1 MTKEREK
8 KSKLSPKAFL
18 KDRRPE
24 RFSDSV
30 RQDVGRLDRA
40 VLEHH
45 LSTLNKRNKELD
57 FEDFAKKLCEKVIC
71 PNLLEQTGPVAGGD
85 GKVDTQTFPVS
96 EQAKI
101 LWYVGVNDNANKDR
115 WAFAVGTQEDW
126 KAKCRKDVRKIK
138 ATDRNY
144 KKAFCITNQYTK
156 ANQRSD
162 IEDSLTKETGIDVR
176 ILDISWILDEIF
188 KHGYE
193 PLAIDTLSIDIDW
206 RREIKIGANDYS
218 KSCRIQQLQ
227 DDIKNEVNSS
237 EIKPHQLGWFLEEA
251 VLSKELEKPHIES
264 QGLFERAIK
273 TAERFGTSYHRF
285 SAYYQY
291 AWASYWWYEDMVL
304 FEEKLQLCI
313 EVAKD
318 INQSGQWGD
327 VVTLLGLYS
336 SYCRSTKGE
345 DLLDIESLRAET
357 KSFLSEMT
365 LQDERP
371 SNSLM
376 ARVHIELLNLHAIEN
391 IGHASDIFS
400 SLLSIVKESESLIGF
415 SFQELYNLFSELD
428 DIFGELESYEAL
440 LDYFTDQASSREG
453 ELQGSLLWLK
463 RGARRL
469 DSNKPYQA
477 IKLIGKSLVGLYKEE
492 AREDLYAA
500 LNILSE
506 AYRKVGLLWASRA
519 NLLLAASMVT
529 DEWWRSGDLVS
540 AQVYSY
546 IRLAKVE
553 LQLGRI
559 NYALAWWKFACV
571 VDANLE
577 EDIISERDFQGFDA
591 YLSQCLLNSNF
602 SDLNFLEK
610 LPDLLDQY
618 QLFVSRSMLLHALGY
633 EKIVAEE
640 NEVDIDQDYLD
651 YLKLVRD
658 VDLGVITP
666 EIIICEG
673 RYIHLR
679 TSVMG
684 CEIKVSFPF
693 RSPLVELAETILSVI
708 EGFFSTSIVDQVMV
722 FESRLD
728 IEITA
733 DDDDEITIS
742 HELDDSGSILKMG
755 VLCSSFT
762 PDMLNIAGQGTI
774 QKWLHAFVIEV
785 FAHLMRPKNP
795 EKTLESMLGDDR
807 ALERSVSFGACFVG
821 LQNIM
826 GDDAVKYIKSL
837 IMDDQLKTYDLLRS
851 EPWDKE
857 FPKMETEGKRLMDCM
872 PGDGEPPEDLID
884 SEKLTHRDMKVQ
896 DLIKIR
902 LWDRTVWCGTGFAMY
917 PDGTPGLSLLY
928 EDEPA
933 AIAIFDD
940 LESEIGNE
948 DRSNRLK
955 VSIIRHIDKKSPA
968 HYRVCI
974 SENFA
979 FDTNKI
985 VQMVARKNTMTP
997 ANSKNL
1003 DRFLAA
1009 YEKAES
1015 YMLSYA
1021 VVKNEQVLPPSSN
1034 NIKMIRKFDINVIE
1048 AWEIGP
1054 NDIEIMAI
1062 QKNDDPIIPDGVINP
1077 PIFESLKRKFSS

>member
-1 MTKEREK
+1 MTKETEHT
-8 KSKLSPKAFL
+8 SELSPKAFL
-18 KDRRPE
+18 KARRPE

-45 LSTLNKRNKELD
+45 LSTLNKRNRELE

-96 EQAKI
+96 EQAKL
-101 LWYVGVNDNANKDR
+101 LWYTGVNDNSNKDR
-115 WAFAVGTQEDW
+115 WAFAVSTQEDW
-126 KAKCRKDVRKIK
+126 KAKCRRDVRKIK

-144 KKAFCITNQYTK
+144 AKAFCVTNQYTK

-162 IEDSLTKETGIDVR
+162 IEDSLAKETGIDVR

-193 PLAIDTLSIDIDW
+193 PLAIDTLSVDIDW
-206 RREIKIGANDYS
+206 RREIKTGTNDYS
-218 KSCRIQQLQ
+218 KSCRLQELQ
-227 DDIKNEVNSS
+227 DDIKNKVNSS

-251 VLSKELEKPHIES
+251 VLSKELETPHIES
-264 QGLFERAIK
+264 QGLFERAIT

-285 SAYYQY
+285 SACYQY
-291 AWASYWWYEDMVL
+291 AWASYWWYEDIAL
-304 FEEKLQLCI
+304 FEEQLQLCI
-313 EVAKD
+313 EAAKD
-318 INQSGQWGD
+318 IGQSGQWGD

-336 SYCRSTKGE
+336 TYCRSTKDDG
-345 DLLDIESLRAET
+345 LLDIESLRAET
-357 KSFLSEMT
+357 KRSLSEMA

-376 ARVHIELLNLHAIEN
+376 ARVNIELLNLHEIEN
-391 IGHASDIFS
+391 IGQASDTFS
-400 SLLSIVKESESLIGF
+400 SLLSIVKESESLVGF

-428 DIFGELESYEAL
+428 DVFGEVESYEAL
-440 LDYFTDQASSREG
+440 LDYFTHQASSREG
-453 ELQGSLLWLK
+453 ELQGALLWLK

-477 IKLIGKSLVGLYKEE
+477 IKLIGKSLAGLYKKE

-500 LNILSE
+500 LNILSV

-519 NLLLAASMVT
+519 NVLLAASMAT
-529 DEWWRSGDLVS
+529 DEWWRSGDL
-540 AQVYSY
+540 AATQVYSY

-591 YLSQCLLNSNF
+591 YLSQCLLNSKL
-602 SDLNFLEK
+602 SDLKCLEK

-633 EKIVAEE
+633 ESIVAEE
-640 NEVDIDQDYLD
+640 NQVDIDQDHLD

-658 VDLGVITP
+658 VDLGAIAP
-666 EIIICEG
+666 EIVVCEG
-673 RYIHLR
+673 RYIHLK

-684 CEIKVSFPF
+684 CGIKVSFPF
-693 RSPLVELAETILSVI
+693 RSPIVELAETILSVI
-708 EGFFSTSIVDQVMV
+708 EGFFSTSIVDQVMAV
-722 FESRLD
+722 ESRID
-728 IEITA
+728 IEIAA
-733 DDDDEITIS
+733 DDDDEIAIS
-742 HELDDSGSILKMG
+742 HELYDSGSVLKME

-762 PDMLNIAGQGTI
+762 SDMLNVAGQGII
-774 QKWLHAFVIEV
+774 QKWLHGFVIEV
-785 FAHLMRPKNP
+785 FAHLMRPIRR

-807 ALERSVSFGACFVG
+807 ALERSVPFGTCFVG
-821 LQNIM
+821 VKNIM
-826 GDDAVKYIKSL
+826 GDDAVKHIKSL
-837 IMDDQLKTYDLLRS
+837 LMDDQLKTYNLLRS
-851 EPWDKE
+851 EPWDRE
-857 FPKMETEGKRLMDCM
+857 FPKIGPTAKRLMDFE
-872 PGDGEPPEDLID
+872 PGDGQPPEELIN
-884 SEKLTHRDMKVQ
+884 SEKLTHRDITVQ
-896 DLIKIR
+896 GLIKMR

-917 PDGTPGLSLLY
+917 PDGTVELTLLY
-928 EDEPA
+928 EDEQA

-940 LESEIGNE
+940 LEHELGRE

-955 VSIIRHIDKKSPA
+955 VSIIRHIDRKSPA
-968 HYRVCI
+968 HYRVLIC
-974 SENFA
+974 ENVA
-979 FDTNKI
+979 LDTKT
-985 VQMVARKNTMTP
+985 VQVVARINTMTP
-997 ANSKNL
+997 LNSKNL
-1003 DRFLAA
+1003 DSFLAA
-1009 YEKAES
+1009 CKKAES
-1015 YMLSYA
+1015 YILSYA
-1021 VVKNEQVLPPSSN
+1021 VVKNEQLVPPSSYN
-1034 NIKMIRKFDINVIE
+1034 RKMIRKFDISVIE

-1054 NDIEIMAI
+1054 NDIEITAI
-1062 QKNDDPIIPDGVINP
+1062 RENDDPIIPDGVIDP
-1077 PIFESLKRKFSS
+1077 PIRESFKRKFGS